1 MNEMS
6 AHEFTSKGNIV
17 AVVGAAREP
26 EKHGHRIFKKLIEDG
41 FNAYPVNPNAEEV
54 EGKKCYPDLHSLPH
68 KPTVVISVVPP
79 QATETLLIPM
89 RNLGINKLWMQ
100 PGSESQ
106 RIYSICERL
115 NIRFVSN
122 ACFVVDGL
130 KEKL

>member
-1 MNEMS
+1 MNEMN
-6 AHEFTSKGNIV
+6 AHEFISKGNIV
-17 AVVGAAREP
+17 AVVGASRDP
-26 EKHGHRIFKKLIEDG
+26 EKFGHNIFKRLEGMG
-41 FNAYPVNPNAEEV
+41 FNVYPVNPNAEEID
-54 EGKKCYPDLHSLPH
+54 GKRCYPDLKSIPH

-79 QATETLLIPM
+79 QETEALLLPM

-115 NIRFVSN
+115 NIKFVSN